1 MEKVYIVAAQRT
13 PIGKFN
19 GQLASKSAVE
29 LGAIAIK
36 AAVEKAMLT
45 GDDIDQVLMGNVIQA
60 GTGQNPARQASM
72 AAGLGEKVP
81 AITINDVCASGMSS
95 IDLAASL
102 IRAGQAQVIVAGGM
116 ESMSQAPYVL
126 PQARHGYRFGNGTL
140 LDAMQSDALNDVYG
154 NYPMGITAEN
164 INDKYHI
171 TRQQQDEF
179 ALISHQR
186 AVKAQNVGY
195 FKSEIVPVEVK
206 KKRSTVIVDT
216 DEAPRPDTTMEALS
230 KLKPAFKADGSV
242 TAGNAS
248 GINDG
253 GAALVLASARAVE
266 RLGLTPLAEW
276 CASSI
281 VGLNPALMG
290 LGPYYAIKKLLTDQQ
305 LAIDDVA
312 TYEIN
317 EAFATQALVCQNLL
331 RLDPATVN
339 PWGGAIALG
348 HPVGCS
354 GARIIVTMINEMN
367 RDNHKLGIASLCVGG
382 GMGEAVLIK
391 NIN

>member
-36 AAVEKAMLT
+36 AAVEKAALT

-95 IDLAASL
+95 VDLAASL
-102 IRAGQAQVIVAGGM
+102 IRAGQAEVIVAGGM

-126 PQARHGYRFGNGTL
+126 PKARNGYRFGNGTL

-179 ALISHQR
+179 ALISHRR
-186 AVKAQNVGY
+186 AVKAQTAGY
-195 FKSEIVPVEVK
+195 FEPEIVPIEVK
-206 KKRSTVIVDT
+206 KKRATITVDT
-216 DEAPRPDTTMEALS
+216 DEAPRPDTSLEALS
-230 KLKPAFKADGSV
+230 KLKPSFKADGSV

-253 GAALVLASARAVE
+253 GAALVLASASAVD

-281 VGLNPALMG
+281 VGLDPALMG

-305 LAIDDVA
+305 LAVDDVA

-317 EAFATQALVCQNLL
+317 EAFATQALVCQDLL
-331 RLDPATVN
+331 HIDPETLN
-339 PWGGAIALG
+339 PWGGALALG

-354 GARIIVTMINEMN
+354 GARIIVTMIDEMKH
-367 RDNHKLGIASLCVGG
+367 DNHDLGVASLCVGG

-391 NIN
+391 NV